1 MEYASATLKQYLTDA
16 ASDKPAPGGG
26 SISALAGALASSMSE
41 MAANFTTGKDKY
53 DDVKEDIQDV
63 LQTLEVARQKLLALV
78 DADVKAYG
86 AVNEAYGMP
95 KDTDEQK
102 QERREAIQAALKEA
116 MKVPLN
122 IMRQCRTVSETS
134 ADLVG
139 IANQNL
145 LTDVAVSAVLS
156 EAACA
161 AARFNVDVNLKYI
174 KDDSVADEVSP
185 EVEELI
191 DVTKSCRAKVVSTV
205 AEYLSK

>member
-1 MEYASATLKQYLTDA
+1 EK
-16 ASDKPAPGGG
+16 
-26 SISALAGALASSMSE
+26 
-41 MAANFTTGKDKY
+41 
-53 DDVKEDIQDV
+53 
-63 LQTLEVARQKLLALV
+63 
-78 DADVKAYG
+78 
-86 AVNEAYGMP
+86 
-95 KDTDEQK
+95 QK
-102 QERREAIQAALKEA
+102 QERREAIQAALNEA

-134 ADLVG
+134 AHLVE
-139 IANQNL
+139 IANRNL

-191 DVTKSCRAKVVSTV
+191 DVTKSCRAKVASTV
-205 AEYLSK
+205 TEYLSK